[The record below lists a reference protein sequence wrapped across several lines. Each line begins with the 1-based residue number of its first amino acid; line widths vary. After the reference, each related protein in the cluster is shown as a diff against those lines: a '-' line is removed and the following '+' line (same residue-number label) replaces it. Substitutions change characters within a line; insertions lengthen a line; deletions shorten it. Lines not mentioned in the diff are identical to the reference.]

1 MSGQHGVE
9 REITFHTPLTQ
20 PAVVELPV
28 MGNGLLYPREG
39 LADVLQDT
47 FPDVPPRR
55 ARVVQRKSPDGDLTI
70 LVHQGEGNGYDL
82 RGRVLLQEAGVF
94 RRALDV
100 VRDHLGILQCR
111 LERTESRLVQHVSD
125 LLGRLDSGRF
135 STIDPSGQEL
145 EVRHE
150 TGIMTRV

>member
-1 MSGQHGVE
+1 MC
-9 REITFHTPLTQ
+9 
-20 PAVVELPV
+20 
-28 MGNGLLYPREG
+28 NGLLYPREG
-39 LADVLQDT
+39 RADVLQDT

-111 LERTESRLVQHVSD
+111 LERTERSEERRVGKEWVSTCRSRWSPTH
-125 LLGRLDSGRF
+125 
-135 STIDPSGQEL
+135 
-145 EVRHE
+145 
-150 TGIMTRV
+150 